1 MLLSREIIPIP
12 LEKIKIQKFNVR
24 KKDIQLGI
32 EDLAASIK
40 TFGLLQPITVYF
52 DSENERYVILA
63 GQRRFNA
70 YNYLNEH
77 HPGDKFDK
85 IDSIVIE
92 EPKTDD
98 LKKALSLT
106 ENITQLQMQ
115 NMEVVKAVTDLYNT
129 YRDYEMVEEE
139 YGITPYMV
147 DKYVS
152 LARLPPRLIDAIN
165 EGEIHSNQKTSE
177 NAAIRAVQGLNWTKG
192 GEVDEE
198 SVLELAK
205 TYAEGE
211 IEEDILTSEARKG
224 GTPAEIKERAAKK
237 PKTKID
243 IDLSLDVA
251 EKLNKVSE
259 STGQKPKARATSY
272 IVQGVTK
279 DYKELTD

>member
-1 MLLSREIIPIP
+1 M
-12 LEKIKIQKFNVR
+12 
-24 KKDIQLGI
+24 GI

-40 TFGLLQPITVYF
+40 TFGLLQPITVYL
-52 DSENERYVILA
+52 DSVNDRYVILA

-70 YNYLNEH
+70 FIYLNEH
-77 HPGDKFDK
+77 NLGGKFNT
-85 IDSIVIE
+85 IDAIVIE

-139 YGITPYMV
+139 FGITPYMV

-165 EGEIHSNQKTSE
+165 EGEIHSNQKIAE

-192 GEVDEE
+192 GEISEE

-205 TYAEGE
+205 EYAQGE
-211 IEEDILTSEARKG
+211 IDEDSLTTEARKG
-224 GTPAEIKERAAKK
+224 GSISEIKERAAKK
-237 PKTKID
+237 PKTKII

-259 STGQKPKARATSY
+259 STGQKAGARATSY